1 MIKTTDEHVD
11 KDSDLF
17 LAELKLDSELK
28 DKLMEFVDYAR
39 KNFYKNSLINNGSE
53 YDLMFSA
60 FRCEFDVSLN
70 VHLDESDKLSI
81 SVGGGLYVE
90 FAYLSSSKERS
101 KCRQFHIIKLKPRTR
116 YYECFKNLCYGK
128 HVTEKDLDWLV
139 KKVKSKILD
148 KHSEINTAK
157 LEVLSVLQSNNNDT
171 DWISLLYGQLKLHKT
186 FDLILSTRSVDDNF
200 ICNLPDEVV
209 ESYRY
214 RI

>member
-1 MIKTTDEHVD
+1 MIKTDAYAD

-17 LAELKLDSELK
+17 LSELNLTLNLK
-28 DKLMEFVDYAR
+28 NKLMEFVNTVSKESD
-39 KNFYKNSLINNGSE
+39 NDSLIDLSE
-53 YDLMFSA
+53 YQIWIFSA
-60 FRCEFDVSLN
+60 FRCESDVSIN
-70 VHLDESDKLSI
+70 VYLDENDKLSI
-81 SVGGGLYVE
+81 SVGGRRYVE
-90 FAYLSSSKERS
+90 FTYLSSSKERS
-101 KCRQFHIIKLKPRTR
+101 KCRQFHRIKLKSRTR

-209 ESYRY
+209 ENY